1 MSVVSGMGSMDQCLF
16 HQVFTG
22 RAFTSAC
29 DSVLFL
35 SFLFFDSC
43 LMVEDFA
50 TNGDDEIY
58 YLIIIS
64 PFGYRYSYTRIAL
77 ICVMGPN
84 AATWP
89 RRNTV
94 FVLEAQ

>member
-1 MSVVSGMGSMDQCLF
+1 MGSMDQCLF

-50 TNGDDEIY
+50 TNGDDDNILPHNY
-58 YLIIIS
+58 FTLRISLLVHSDSTYL
-64 PFGYRYSYTRIAL
+64 RYGAERSDL
-77 ICVMGPN
+77 
-84 AATWP
+84 ATS
-89 RRNTV
+89 
-94 FVLEAQ
+94 